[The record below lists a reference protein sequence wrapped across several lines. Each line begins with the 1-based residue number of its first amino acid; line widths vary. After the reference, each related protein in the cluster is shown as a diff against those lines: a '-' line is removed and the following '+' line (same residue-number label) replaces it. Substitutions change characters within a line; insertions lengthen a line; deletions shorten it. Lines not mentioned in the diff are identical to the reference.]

1 MAKVSLRAAGLG
13 LLAVGLFLGLNLV
26 AAGQPPKG
34 KADKDKADKAPAAEK
49 KDTPKSENPGIVNIE
64 EPTNI
69 INKHL
74 AEAWQANK
82 LTPADKCSDYEFIR
96 RASLDIIGR
105 IAKLDEIDRYMKD
118 PPSVRRQMLV
128 DRLLASPEYV
138 EYWST
143 IWTHWLMTRTGET
156 LYRDQIK
163 LWLSEQFEAEDFSV
177 RKMAEELLTAKG
189 KSNENGAVNY
199 ILAHLGGPNGGNNP
213 NPQVLEKEG
222 QFDMVPITSRTVRL
236 FLGYQ
241 IQCTQCHDHPF
252 NADWKQKHFWGVNTF
267 FRQVQREGNPQM
279 QQQANMPRPQLTL
292 KDNNTFNKSGII
304 FFEKRSGV
312 FLPSEAVFLDGSR
325 LPKGSMQQLNRRE
338 ELAKFIVNNK
348 NFSRAYINRMWG
360 HLFGR
365 GLNVKPAFDDFGEH
379 NDVVH
384 EEMLNE
390 LADAFIKGG
399 YSPRKLIRWIAASEA
414 YQLRAVANKTN
425 DQPEAEAYMSRM
437 MLKAMS
443 PEQLL
448 ESLIVATR
456 PSAAKDEKE
465 LTKFRAD
472 WMSRLVVNFGDD
484 EGNEGNFSGTV
495 VQALLMM
502 NGRDINQAISKESG
516 TVQRAMKFTKGKE
529 TTDYLFL
536 ATLNR
541 PATPKEYQQIL
552 GRLAM
557 RIKDSDNAGPLQDLF
572 WALLNCNEFFLNH

>member
-1 MAKVSLRAAGLG
+1 M
-13 LLAVGLFLGLNLV
+13 
-26 AAGQPPKG
+26 AAGQNNPAKG
-34 KADKDKADKAPAAEK
+34 KADKADKPDKAPAAEK
-49 KDTPKSENPGIVNIE
+49 KDTPKESPGIVNIE
-64 EPTNI
+64 EPTNV
-69 INKHL
+69 INKFL

-82 LTPADKCSDYEFIR
+82 ISPAEKCSDYEFIR

-143 IWTHWLMTRTGET
+143 IWTHWLMTRTGEP
-156 LYRDQIK
+156 LYREQIK
-163 LWLSEQFEAEDFSV
+163 LYLSEQFESEDFSIK
-177 RKMAEELLTAKG
+177 KMAEELITAKG

-199 ILAHLGGPNGGNNP
+199 ILAHLGGPTVPNGA
-213 NPQVLEKEG
+213 NPQVWQKEG
-222 QFDMVPITSRTVRL
+222 QFDMVPITARTVRL

-267 FRQVQREGNPQM
+267 FRQVERVGNPQM
-279 QQQANMPRPQLTL
+279 NNQQMQQRPQLTL
-292 KDNNTFNKSGII
+292 TDNDTFNKSGVI

-312 FLPSEAVFLDGSR
+312 FFPSEAMFLDGMK
-325 LPKGSMQQLNRRE
+325 LPRNSMQQTSRRE
-338 ELAKFIVNNK
+338 ELAKFLTNHK
-348 NFSRAYINRMWG
+348 NFSRAYVNRMWG

-365 GLNVKPAFDDFGEH
+365 GLNTKPAFDDFGEH
-379 NDVVH
+379 NEVIH
-384 EEMLNE
+384 EEMLNQ
-390 LADAFIKGG
+390 LGDLFAKGG
-399 YSPRKLIRWIAASEA
+399 YNPRKLIRWITASEA

-456 PSAAKDEKE
+456 PAASKDEKE
-465 LTKFRAD
+465 LQKFRAD

-484 EGNEGNFSGTV
+484 EGNEGSFNGTV

-502 NGRDINQAISKESG
+502 NGRDINQAISRESG
-516 TVQRAMKFTKGKE
+516 TVQNAMKFKKGKD
-529 TTDYLFL
+529 TMDYLFL

-541 PATPKEYQQIL
+541 PSTPKEYQQIL
-552 GRLAM
+552 GRLPM
-557 RIKDSDNAGPLQDLF
+557 RVKDSDPQAGGLQDLF